1 MRCSLGKTAT
11 NTLFATRK
19 PIHPHLKLPLFPT
32 SVCAR
37 LSEGQQQDNKVLR
50 IGKGKQIYC
59 CLLQF
64 FSPKAPTQRSSNCVF
79 NLSNFY
85 QHTGY
90 RNSVWEVEAHVE
102 GGKVSQIRQRRD
114 NGRSWGKIVLL
125 SECSRAWRMNMLIF
139 IFTLCSALQG
149 RTHCSCS
156 ITVGTALH
164 KSKGILLCPVI
175 CHLMI
180 HAKLQQCPGH
190 YKHIG
195 YHW

>member
-1 MRCSLGKTAT
+1 MRCSPGETAT

-19 PIHPHLKLPLFPT
+19 PIHPHFKLPLFPT
-32 SVCAR
+32 SICAC

-64 FSPKAPTQRSSNCVF
+64 FFFFFPKAPTQRSSNYVF

-90 RNSVWEVEAHVE
+90 RNSLWEVEARVA
-102 GGKVSQIRQRRD
+102 GGKESQIRERRD

-125 SECSRAWRMNMLIF
+125 SECSRAWRMNTLIF

-149 RTHCSCS
+149 RTHCSGS
-156 ITVGTALH
+156 ITVGTAPH
-164 KSKGILLCPVI
+164 KSKGIPLCAVI

-180 HAKLQQCPGH
+180 HAKL
-190 YKHIG
+190 
-195 YHW
+195 